1 MDKIKKLTITLL
13 MLLISGAGFSQQV
26 LIENDDLN
34 TSIVKSF
41 DSRPKNLVGTS
52 YLDEIYRQAVYT
64 LDDKIYRMRYDAYA
78 DEMEV
83 QINDSPHYVTKVL
96 GATVTFIEASKMYKV
111 CTYSDKKMKR
121 TGFFVMLAKGSEISL
136 LLKEKIKFYK
146 EVPQNLGFVEYQPP
160 ALKKVKDEIFI
171 GFKNNSTM
179 PMPKKKKD
187 ILKLFSSKSKQ
198 VDNFVKKNKLSFKT
212 QEDLVEIFGFYNS
225 LN

>member
-1 MDKIKKLTITLL
+1 MKKIKKWTLAFLLVLIT
-13 MLLISGAGFSQQV
+13 GTGFSQKV

-34 TSIVKSF
+34 TSLITSF

-52 YLDEIYRQAVYT
+52 YLDEVYRQAVYT
-64 LDDKIYRMRYDAYA
+64 MDDKVYRMRYDAYV

-83 QINDSPHYVTKVL
+83 QINDKPHYVTKIL
-96 GATVTFIEASKMYKV
+96 GGTVSFIESSKMYKV
-111 CTYSDKKMKR
+111 YTYTEKKLKK
-121 TGFFVMLAKGSEISL
+121 TGFFVMLSNGPEISL

-160 ALKKVKDEIFI
+160 TLKRAKDEIYV

-179 PMPKKKKD
+179 LLPKKKKD
-187 ILKLFSSKSKQ
+187 ILKMFSSKSKQ
-198 VDNFVKKNKLSFKT
+198 VESFVKKNKLSFKS
-212 QEDLVEIFGFYNS
+212 QADLIEIFGYYNS